1 MVHVGVCLHLSS
13 ISSSVLISESSKD
26 ERTNVPPLYLVSLFL
41 NVSLLLYQTR
51 KKSAMYL
58 KLIVIINFNIN

>member
-41 NVSLLLYQTR
+41 NVSLLLL
-51 KKSAMYL
+51 YL